1 MTTTS
6 DISSRW
12 EDPLWGPLSKYGFSA
27 YEASDYGEVRSIDR
41 VAPDGRRLRGRVLK
55 PRIPSN
61 GYPTVNLTDD
71 TGVVRTRTVH
81 SLVMLA
87 HVGECPDG
95 QQVRHLDDNPL
106 NNRWAPGATDDEVRA
121 NGGNLVYGT
130 PPENAEDK
138 FRNGAPRAAPKPER
152 RCVRCDAVLETNG
165 RRCHACVVQIGVLA
179 ADMLRDGVPLK
190 LACQELDY
198 PSEDGLH
205 TLAVTH
211 GGYGQQPDPWL
222 RSVTRRLATLRTRF
236 WGRDAQ

>member
-6 DISSRW
+6 DVNARW
-12 EDPLWGPLSKYGFSA
+12 EDPIWGPLAKYGFSA
-27 YEASDYGEVRSIDR
+27 YEASDYGKVRSIDR
-41 VAPDGRRLRGRVLK
+41 THADGRRLRGRVLK
-55 PRIPSN
+55 PRLPSN

-87 HVGECPDG
+87 HVGECPEG

-106 NNRWAPGATDDEVRA
+106 NNRWAPTCPP
-121 NGGNLVYGT
+121 GNLVYGT

-138 FRNGAPRAAPKPER
+138 FRNGAPRAAPKPVR
-152 RCVRCDAVLETNG
+152 HCVRCGAVLETNG
-165 RRCHACVVQIGVLA
+165 RRCHACVVQIGELA

-190 LACQELDY
+190 LACLELGY

-211 GGYGQQPDPWL
+211 GGYGQQPEPWL
-222 RSVTRRLATLRTRF
+222 RSVTRRMVTLRTRI
-236 WGRDAQ
+236 WGRDTQ